1 MTVAFK
7 VGDCGVR
14 LKEIPESS
22 IDCMVTD
29 PPYGYSFMGKDW
41 DKVVIGPEIWKECLR
56 VLKPGAFAFVMS
68 APRQDVLSRMMINLE
83 NAGFETGFTSIYWAY
98 ATGFPKGMNMSK
110 AIDKREGKEPTKI
123 KEKDYTGPEFA
134 DKQFKE
140 QGSMMQTH
148 ETAPRIQQ
156 WETEPTTEKAKKMD
170 GSYAGYQ
177 PKPAVEVIIV
187 CMKPLSEGNYV
198 NQAMEN
204 RKGVTWLNDCRIP
217 YRDKKDIGDPDR
229 GKGYPL
235 LDEKKGWNQNNLVN
249 NITIGEKGRYPS
261 NLIASDSVLDIGKE
275 TKSPSGTVNRKKR
288 EGSVFT
294 GSSCG
299 FDSENQ
305 HESGYGDKGDFSRY
319 FDLDKWE
326 PEGRYPANLIVSDDV
341 FKDFQDKGTKPHPLT
356 SKPET
361 NERSKEKGWGSIVQ
375 PKKTIGNYGDAGSF
389 SRYFDLDKWA
399 DGQQGKYP
407 SNLLVSDESL
417 NDGKVH
423 KSGKMDQ
430 DVEGKQFNTYGK
442 MYDRHVKSEG
452 GSGTFSRFFD
462 VDRWWA
468 NFIVTPKASQAEK
481 NKGLDGFKEKDNDR
495 TNQNWKCKKCG
506 KFQLQ
511 GKGDIC
517 KCENPDWERGKSRN
531 NHPTVKP
538 LKLMSYLITLGS
550 RPNDTILDPFS
561 GSGTTCLA
569 ANILGRN
576 AIGIEL
582 NPEYAKIAK
591 ARLEGWY

>member
-1 MTVAFK
+1 MTVGFK
-7 VGDCGVR
+7 VGNCLER

-22 IDCMVTD
+22 VDCMVTD

-41 DKVVIGPEIWKECLR
+41 DKVVIGPETWKECLR

-68 APRQDVLSRMMINLE
+68 APRQDVLSRMMMNLE
-83 NAGFETGFTSIYWAY
+83 NAGFETGFTSIYWTY
-98 ATGFPKGMNMSK
+98 ATGFPKGMNISK
-110 AIDKREGKEPTKI
+110 AIDKKLGAEPTKI
-123 KEKDYTGPEFA
+123 KPKDYTGPEFA
-134 DKQFKE
+134 DKQFIE

-148 ETAPRIQQ
+148 KTAPRIQQ
-156 WETEPTTEKAKKMD
+156 WETEPTTEKAKEMD

-204 RKGVTWLNDCRIP
+204 GKGVTWLNDCRIP
-217 YRDKKDIGDPDR
+217 SENNEHFRGRVNKADTGDDMVFDTSKS
-229 GKGYPL
+229 GFHKKGYQST
-235 LDEKKGWNQNNLVN
+235 D
-249 NITIGEKGRYPS
+249 
-261 NLIASDSVLDIGKE
+261 SDK
-275 TKSPSGTVNRKKR
+275 
-288 EGSVFT
+288 
-294 GSSCG
+294 
-299 FDSENQ
+299 
-305 HESGYGDKGDFSRY
+305 
-319 FDLDKWE
+319 
-326 PEGRYPANLIVSDDV
+326 GRYPANLIVSDDV

-375 PKKTIGNYGDAGSF
+375 PNESIGNYGDAGSF
-389 SRYFDLDKWA
+389 SRYFDLD
-399 DGQQGKYP
+399 
-407 SNLLVSDESL
+407 
-417 NDGKVH
+417 
-423 KSGKMDQ
+423 
-430 DVEGKQFNTYGK
+430 
-442 MYDRHVKSEG
+442 
-452 GSGTFSRFFD
+452 
-462 VDRWWA
+462 RWWA
-468 NFIVTPKASQAEK
+468 NFIVTPKASKSEK
-481 NKGLDGFKEKDNDR
+481 NKGLDGFEEKDNDR
-495 TNQNWKCKKCG
+495 TNQNWKCNKCG

-591 ARLEGWY
+591 ARLEGWN

>member
-68 APRQDVLSRMMINLE
+68 APRQDVLSRIMMNLE

-98 ATGFPKGMNMSK
+98 ATGFPKGMNISK
-110 AIDKREGKEPTKI
+110 AIDKKEGKEPTKI
-123 KEKDYTGPEFA
+123 REKDYTGPEFA

-187 CMKPLSEGNYV
+187 CMKPLDKKNYIDQSMD
-198 NQAMEN
+198 NG
-204 RKGVTWLNDCRIP
+204 KGVTWLNDCRIP
-217 YRDKKDIGDPDR
+217 SENNEHFR
-229 GKGYPL
+229 GKVMKADTGNDTVFKASGFHKEYQST
-235 LDEKKGWNQNNLVN
+235 DSD
-249 NITIGEKGRYPS
+249 KGRYPS
-261 NLIASDSVLDIGKE
+261 NLI
-275 TKSPSGTVNRKKR
+275 
-288 EGSVFT
+288 
-294 GSSCG
+294 
-299 FDSENQ
+299 
-305 HESGYGDKGDFSRY
+305 
-319 FDLDKWE
+319 
-326 PEGRYPANLIVSDDV
+326 VSDDV
-341 FKDFQDKGTKPHPLT
+341 FEDFQDKGTKPHPLT
-356 SKPET
+356 SKQET

-375 PKKTIGNYGDAGSF
+375 PNESIGNYGDAGSF

-399 DGQQGKYP
+399 EGQQGKYP

-468 NFIVTPKASQAEK
+468 NFIVTPKASKAEK

-511 GKGDIC
+511 GNGDIC
-517 KCENPDWERGKSRN
+517 KCENPDWERGKSKN

-591 ARLEGWY
+591 GRLEGWY

>member
-1 MTVAFK
+1 LIDFK
-7 VGDCGVR
+7 VGNCRER
-14 LKEIPESS
+14 LKEIPDSS

-41 DKVVIGPEIWKECLR
+41 DKVVIGTDIWKECLR
-56 VLKPGAFAFVMS
+56 VLKPGGFAFVMS

-83 NAGFETGFTSIYWAY
+83 DSGFETGFTSIYWTY

-110 AIDKREGKEPTKI
+110 SIDKKMGVEPTKV
-123 KEKDYTGPEFA
+123 KLRDYTGPDFA
-134 DKQFKE
+134 DKQFIK

-148 ETAPRIQQ
+148 ETSPRVEQ
-156 WETEPTTEKAKKMD
+156 WETKPTTEKAKEME

-204 RKGVTWLNDCRIP
+204 GKGVTWLNDCRIP
-217 YRDKKDIGDPDR
+217 HNDPVKTTDR
-229 GKGYPL
+229 KERADDTTFSSESCGF
-235 LDEKKGWNQNNLVN
+235 DSEKQNMASANP
-249 NITIGEKGRYPS
+249 EGRYPS
-261 NLIASDSVLDIGKE
+261 NLL
-275 TKSPSGTVNRKKR
+275 
-288 EGSVFT
+288 
-294 GSSCG
+294 
-299 FDSENQ
+299 
-305 HESGYGDKGDFSRY
+305 
-319 FDLDKWE
+319 
-326 PEGRYPANLIVSDDV
+326 VSDDV
-341 FKDFQDKGTKPHPLT
+341 FSDFQDKGTKPHPLT
-356 SKPET
+356 SKKET
-361 NERSKEKGWGSIVQ
+361 DERSKEKGWGSIVQ
-375 PKKTIGNYGDAGSF
+375 PKETVGNYGDAGSF
-389 SRYFDLDKWA
+389 SRYFDLD
-399 DGQQGKYP
+399 
-407 SNLLVSDESL
+407 
-417 NDGKVH
+417 
-423 KSGKMDQ
+423 
-430 DVEGKQFNTYGK
+430 
-442 MYDRHVKSEG
+442 
-452 GSGTFSRFFD
+452 
-462 VDRWWA
+462 RWWA
-468 NFIVTPKASQAEK
+468 NFIVTPKASKAEK
-481 NKGLDGFKEKDNDR
+481 NRGLDGFEEKDNDR

-517 KCENPDWERGKSRN
+517 KCENPDWERGKSKN

-569 ANILGRN
+569 ANILDRN

-591 ARLEGWY
+591 ARLEGWK